1 MFHIISQSLVIF
13 FSCWVEIKRHD
24 GNENSLDLMYIIV
37 IFHEHNLCS
46 NSKWKIVPNP
56 FFTKFENVHKFVMS
70 CDLTSFKHMDGKIC

>member
-1 MFHIISQSLVIF
+1 MKFIGF
-13 FSCWVEIKRHD
+13 N
-24 GNENSLDLMYIIV
+24 GYIII

-70 CDLTSFKHMDGKIC
+70 CDLTSFKHMENLLNTIIELSEGLKKGLHNMLNNLLI